1 MLADPSLLPFP
12 NICVSPLLPF
22 PLPKTIRIFKTLF
35 PCCFR
40 ACPRQWWPSATSDPV
55 GATERCVGAGRTKPR
70 TLPAL
75 GAVSPLCLVKLK
87 QSTVQLCPSSTA
99 ADLQLEA
106 IRQGAKT
113 PNQGVLVNFDQE
125 FELTNSFPSRIP
137 SPQVILKRSGRA
149 VNGLCLLPTVK
160 SVFGMEPH
168 TFYELLREMAPGPQC
183 WDLNQFSFPR
193 SGAIHVCNS
202 LLNQFTV
209 GFHP

>member
-22 PLPKTIRIFKTLF
+22 PLPKTLGIFKTLF
-35 PCCFR
+35 P
-40 ACPRQWWPSATSDPV
+40 
-55 GATERCVGAGRTKPR
+55 
-70 TLPAL
+70 
-75 GAVSPLCLVKLK
+75 PLRLVKLK
-87 QSTVQLCPSSTA
+87 QSTLQLCPSSTA

-209 GFHP
+209 RFHP